1 MHQYKYISYYIL
13 FSVLILSSLLSG
25 PSSLEEI
32 YSSSIERFYGRI
44 NWAPLLD
51 ERLPRLIICLLTG
64 ASLASS
70 GTVMQALF
78 KNPLASP
85 SVLGCS
91 FAASFLVSLVFASQ
105 LHLVYPFLTPLASII
120 GCVLSLFLVYRMS
133 YKKGKLEL
141 NLMILSGIACS
152 TVFIS
157 LQNVLLYLLRNN
169 WHLLQSITEWSNG
182 QIHNLTWRHVH
193 LQMPLAIIG
202 LSTCLKYKKEL
213 NLLSISEQEASIL
226 GVDVPMT
233 RFRLLF
239 AVSILTGGSVAS
251 CGIISFFC
259 LMVPHILRGIFGPNN
274 QLLLPMSILWG
285 GFALAFLDLLL
296 KISKIQ
302 IFSIGN
308 ITAVLGGVF
317 FLALLYQQKQKH
329 SFT

>member
-1 MHQYKYISYYIL
+1 MHQYKYIIYYLL
-13 FSVLILSSLLSG
+13 FFMLLIFSLLSG
-25 PSSLEEI
+25 PSSLEEV
-32 YSSSIERFYGRI
+32 YFSSIDRLHGKI
-44 NWAPLLD
+44 SWAPLLD

-91 FAASFLVSLVFASQ
+91 FSASFLVSLVFASQ
-105 LHLVYPFLTPLASII
+105 LHLSYPFLTPVASII

-182 QIHNLTWRHVH
+182 QTHNLTWRHVH

-202 LSTCLKYKKEL
+202 LTTCLKYKKEL

-226 GVDVPMT
+226 GVDVPMV

-259 LMVPHILRGIFGPNN
+259 LMIPHILRSIFGPNN
-274 QLLLPMSILWG
+274 QLLIPMSILWG
-285 GFALAFLDLLL
+285 SFSLALLDLIL
-296 KISKIQ
+296 KVSGVQ

-308 ITAVLGGVF
+308 ITAVLGGIF
-317 FLALLYQQKQKH
+317 FLALLYQQKQK
-329 SFT
+329 SSLA